1 MVVWTAEFTDQFRAW
16 FEGLSEEEKASIRA
30 SVRVLRERGPALG
43 RPLVDRVEGSA
54 YHNMK
59 ELRPVATNIR
69 ILFAF
74 DPRRTAFLLLG
85 GDKTG
90 LWNRWYDDNIPI
102 ADALYAEHLHSLEAE
117 AKKAEEIKGAMGKRD
132 AKKGR
137 KR

>member
-1 MVVWTAEFTDQFRAW
+1 MWTVEFTDQFKAW
-16 FEGLSEEEKASIRA
+16 FERLSEEEKASIRA
-30 SVRVLRERGPALG
+30 SIRVLKERGPALG

-74 DPRRTAFLLLG
+74 DPRRTALLLLG

-90 LWNRWYDDNIPI
+90 QWNRWYDDNIPL
-102 ADALYAEHLHSLEAE
+102 ADALYAEHLRSLEAA
-117 AKKAEEIKGAMGKRD
+117 AKKAEEATGATGKGR